1 MDTTTES
8 KPIEV
13 VSYSYHM
20 DTKVSKIILVF
31 FILVT
36 IFWLL
41 LYTFNPGVIQGPSSN
56 RRYLIKGDPLSVIA
70 NPEADDFE
78 AVPDTAR
85 CFIGALILALVVVV
99 LLWLFRAC
107 Y

>member
-1 MDTTTES
+1 MEES
-8 KPIEV
+8 K
-13 VSYSYHM
+13 YYM
-20 DTKVSKIILVF
+20 DNKVGKIILVF

-41 LYTFNPGVIQGPSSN
+41 LYTFNPGVVQGPSSN
-56 RRYLIKGDPLSVIA
+56 RRYVIKGDPVSLFTDTTSVTQ
-70 NPEADDFE
+70 DDFE
-78 AVPDTAR
+78 AIPDTGR
-85 CFIGALILALVVVV
+85 CFVGALILALVCII

>member
-1 MDTTTES
+1 MEES
-8 KPIEV
+8 K
-13 VSYSYHM
+13 YHM
-20 DTKVSKIILVF
+20 DNKVGKIILVF

-41 LYTFNPGVIQGPSSN
+41 LYTFNPGVVQGPSSN
-56 RRYLIKGDPLSVIA
+56 RRYVIKGDPVSLFVDPTSA
-70 NPEADDFE
+70 TQDDFE
-78 AVPDTAR
+78 AIPDTGR
-85 CFIGALILALVVVV
+85 CFVGALILALVCII

>member
-1 MDTTTES
+1 MEDKYYMNS
-8 KPIEV
+8 KV
-13 VSYSYHM
+13 G
-20 DTKVSKIILVF
+20 KIILVF

-41 LYTFNPGVIQGPSSN
+41 LYTFNPGVVQGPVSN
-56 RRYLIKGDPLSVIA
+56 RNYIIKGDPVSLFNDSTVVTI
-70 NPEADDFE
+70 DDFE
-78 AVPDTAR
+78 ALPDTGR
-85 CFIGALILALVVVV
+85 VFVGALILALICIV

>member
-1 MDTTTES
+1 MEES
-8 KPIEV
+8 K
-13 VSYSYHM
+13 YYM
-20 DTKVSKIILVF
+20 DSKVGKIILVF

-41 LYTFNPGVIQGPSSN
+41 LYTFNPGVVQGPTSN
-56 RRYLIKGDPLSVIA
+56 RRYVIKGDPVSLFMDATSA
-70 NPEADDFE
+70 TQNDFE
-78 AVPDTAR
+78 AIPDTGR
-85 CFIGALILALVVVV
+85 CFVGALILALVCIV

>member
-1 MDTTTES
+1 MENT
-8 KPIEV
+8 
-13 VSYSYHM
+13 YHM
-20 DTKVSKIILVF
+20 DNKVGKIILVF

-41 LYTFNPGVIQGPSSN
+41 LYTFNPGVVQGPKSN
-56 RRYLIKGDPLSVIA
+56 RKYVIKGDPTTLISSSVTA
-70 NPEADDFE
+70 TMDDFE
-78 AVPDTAR
+78 AIPDTGR
-85 CFIGALILALVVVV
+85 CFVGALILALVCIV

>member
-1 MDTTTES
+1 MEES
-8 KPIEV
+8 K
-13 VSYSYHM
+13 YHM
-20 DTKVSKIILVF
+20 DNKVGKIILVF

-41 LYTFNPGVIQGPSSN
+41 LYTFNPGVVQGPVSN
-56 RRYLIKGDPLSVIA
+56 RRYVIKGDPVTLFGDATSA
-70 NPEADDFE
+70 TMDDFE
-78 AVPDTAR
+78 AVPDTGR
-85 CFIGALILALVVVV
+85 CFVGALILALVCIV

>member
-1 MDTTTES
+1 MDDNIKPMDKYKMDTR
-8 KPIEV
+8 V
-13 VSYSYHM
+13 G
-20 DTKVSKIILVF
+20 KIILVF

-56 RRYLIKGDPLSVIA
+56 RRYVVKGDPVAVLS
-70 NPEADDFE
+70 NPGSLSADDFD
-78 AVPDTAR
+78 AIPDTGR
-85 CFIGALILALVVVV
+85 CFVGALILALVVVI

>member
-1 MDTTTES
+1 MES
-8 KPIEV
+8 DDK
-13 VSYSYHM
+13 YHM
-20 DTKVSKIILVF
+20 NNKVGKIILVF

-41 LYTFNPGVIQGPSSN
+41 LYTFNPGVVQGPHSN
-56 RRYLIKGDPLSVIA
+56 RRYVIKGDPVTLLNGSTV
-70 NPEADDFE
+70 PTSDDFE
-78 AVPDTAR
+78 AVPDTGR
-85 CFIGALILALVVVV
+85 VFVGALILSLVCII

>member
-1 MDTTTES
+1 MENS
-8 KPIEV
+8 NNN
-13 VSYSYHM
+13 YHM
-20 DTKVSKIILVF
+20 DTKVGKIILVF
-31 FILVT
+31 FILVA

-41 LYTFNPGVIQGPSSN
+41 LYTFNPGVVQGPSSN
-56 RRYLIKGDPLSVIA
+56 RRYLIKGDPVAVIQNASSVSSD
-70 NPEADDFE
+70 NFE

-85 CFIGALILALVVVV
+85 CFVGALILSLIVVV

>member
-1 MDTTTES
+1 MEDDKYKMDTR
-8 KPIEV
+8 V
-13 VSYSYHM
+13 G
-20 DTKVSKIILVF
+20 KIILVF

-41 LYTFNPGVIQGPSSN
+41 LYTFNPGVVQGPVSN
-56 RRYLIKGDPLSVIA
+56 RKYVIKGDPVTLFADTALATS
-70 NPEADDFE
+70 DDFE
-78 AVPDTAR
+78 AIPDTGR
-85 CFIGALILALVVVV
+85 CFVGALILALVCVV